1 MSSSGVGAER
11 GPESNVVQSLERG
24 LAVMCLFSREH
35 PSLTLSEAAELAG
48 LTRATARRILLT
60 LEHLGYVKSNGRR
73 FAPTAKLLSIG
84 YAYLSSLDLWEVA
97 EPYMEELAEQTG
109 ESCSA
114 SILDGPEIVYV
125 ARVPSKRVMAIA
137 LSVGSRLPAH
147 ATSMGRVLLANLPAD
162 ELDLYF
168 RTSRREQ
175 LTARTVVDEAA
186 LRELLDKVRCRSWAL
201 VDQELEMGVRSIAA
215 PIRDLRGNV
224 LAALNVSTHAGRVT
238 AQEMEQVLPALPAE
252 RGQAGG
258 RARDR
263 PLTSAAAAS
272 SGRREPGP
280 AAPALGRLRAR
291 ATGGCPEPAHPQCR
305 CSGR

>member
-1 MSSSGVGAER
+1 MSSSGVRAQR

-97 EPYMEELAEQTG
+97 EPYMEELAERAG

-147 ATSMGRVLLANLPAD
+147 ATSMGRVLMAHLPSEELAV
-162 ELDLYF
+162 YF
-168 RTSRREQ
+168 RTSRRER
-175 LTARTVVDEAA
+175 LTARTVVDEAE
-186 LRELLDKVRCRSWAL
+186 LRELLDRIRCRGWAL

-224 LAALNVSTHAGRVT
+224 LAAMNVSTHAGRVT
-238 AQEMEQVLPALPAE
+238 VEEMEGEFLPHL
-252 RGQAGG
+252 
-258 RARDR
+258 
-263 PLTSAAAAS
+263 
-272 SGRREPGP
+272 
-280 AAPALGRLRAR
+280 LRAAKLVGER
-291 ATGGCPEPAHPQCR
+291 LTIR
-305 CSGR
+305 

>member
-1 MSSSGVGAER
+1 
-11 GPESNVVQSLERG
+11 
-24 LAVMCLFSREH
+24 MCLFSREH

-97 EPYMEELAEQTG
+97 EPYMEELAKQTG

-147 ATSMGRVLLANLPAD
+147 ATSMGRVLLAALPDD
-162 ELDLYF
+162 ELEQFLAETPLEPLTE
-168 RTSRREQ
+168 RTITDPGELRAAIAEVREQ
-175 LTARTVVDEAA
+175 G
-186 LRELLDKVRCRSWAL
+186 WAL
-201 VDQELEMGVRSIAA
+201 VDQELETGLRSVAA
-215 PIRDLRGNV
+215 PINRPPCGTI
-224 LAALNVSTHAGRVT
+224 AAINVSAAAHRVSIEEFHGRI
-238 AQEMEQVLPALPAE
+238 LPALLETAEQISAGASSIPAGE
-252 RGQAGG
+252 WQIA
-258 RARDR
+258 
-263 PLTSAAAAS
+263 TSARLRAK
-272 SGRREPGP
+272 P
-280 AAPALGRLRAR
+280 AAPA
-291 ATGGCPEPAHPQCR
+291 
-305 CSGR
+305 SV

>member
-1 MSSSGVGAER
+1 VAER
-11 GPESNVVQSLERG
+11 GPDSNVIQSLERG

-97 EPYMEELAEQTG
+97 EPYMEELAERTG

-147 ATSMGRVLLANLPAD
+147 ATSMGRVLLANLPPE

-175 LTARTVVDEAA
+175 LTARTLVDEAA
-186 LRELLDKVRCRSWAL
+186 LRELLDKIHCRGWAL

-224 LAALNVSTHAGRVT
+224 LAAMNVSTHAGRVT
-238 AQEMEQVLPALPAE
+238 IKAISCPTCCARPSWWASGSPPADPPRE
-252 RGQAGG
+252 RV
-258 RARDR
+258 R
-263 PLTSAAAAS
+263 S
-272 SGRREPGP
+272 SGTGGDPSPWVARAHATAGCQEPGRP
-280 AAPALGRLRAR
+280 R
-291 ATGGCPEPAHPQCR
+291 CR

>member
-1 MSSSGVGAER
+1 VRVER

-24 LAVMCLFSREH
+24 LAVMCLFSHEY

-73 FAPTAKLLSIG
+73 FSPTAKLLSIG

-97 EPYMEELAEQTG
+97 EPYMEELTERTG

-147 ATSMGRVLLANLPAD
+147 ATSMGRVLLANLPAE
-162 ELDLYF
+162 ELDVYF

-175 LTARTVVDEAA
+175 LTARTVVDEAT
-186 LRELLDKVRCRSWAL
+186 LRELLDKIHCRGWAL
-201 VDQELEMGVRSIAA
+201 VNQELEMGVRSIAA

-224 LAALNVSTHAGRVT
+224 VAAMNISTHAGRVT
-238 AQEMEQVLPALPAE
+238 VEEMERDFLPHL
-252 RGQAGG
+252 
-258 RARDR
+258 
-263 PLTSAAAAS
+263 
-272 SGRREPGP
+272 
-280 AAPALGRLRAR
+280 LRATKLVGER
-291 ATGGCPEPAHPQCR
+291 VTTR
-305 CSGR
+305 

>member
-1 MSSSGVGAER
+1 VSSSRVGAER
-11 GPESNVVQSLERG
+11 GPEGNVVQSLERG
-24 LAVMCLFSREH
+24 LAVMRLFSREH

-97 EPYMEELAEQTG
+97 EPYMEELAERTG

-147 ATSMGRVLLANLPAD
+147 ATSMGRVLLANLPPS
-162 ELDLYF
+162 ELDIYF
-168 RTSRREQ
+168 WTSRREQ

-186 LRELLDKVRCRSWAL
+186 LRDLLDKIRCRGWAL

-224 LAALNVSTHAGRVT
+224 VAALNVSTHAGRVT
-238 AQEMEQVLPALPAE
+238 VEEMEQDFLPHLLDAAKLVGE
-252 RGQAGG
+252 RVTV
-258 RARDR
+258 R
-263 PLTSAAAAS
+263 
-272 SGRREPGP
+272 
-280 AAPALGRLRAR
+280 
-291 ATGGCPEPAHPQCR
+291 
-305 CSGR
+305 

>member
-1 MSSSGVGAER
+1 LR

-24 LAVMCLFSREH
+24 LAVMSLFSREH

-97 EPYMEELAEQTG
+97 EPYMEELAERTG

-162 ELDLYF
+162 ELDVYF
-168 RTSRREQ
+168 RTSRRER
-175 LTARTVVDEAA
+175 LTARTMVDEAR
-186 LRELLDKVRCRSWAL
+186 LRDLLDKVRCRGWAL

-238 AQEMEQVLPALPAE
+238 VGEMERGFLPHLLNAAKLVGE
-252 RGQAGG
+252 RVTV
-258 RARDR
+258 R
-263 PLTSAAAAS
+263 
-272 SGRREPGP
+272 
-280 AAPALGRLRAR
+280 
-291 ATGGCPEPAHPQCR
+291 
-305 CSGR
+305 